1 MTASGTTPY
10 LHYWVA
16 VRPLIGQSQSGDQYV
31 VACFDGGVLIAVVDG
46 LGHGDDAAHAAKTA
60 VATLAAHAHDP
71 VTVLLQRCHEDLR
84 KTRGAVMSIA
94 SYRAADKT
102 LTWAGVGNVEG
113 LLVRAA
119 AQSRD
124 KPHFLLSRGGI
135 VGDRLPSLS
144 PTTLHVHDGDLLLFA
159 TDGIGSSFSRDLR
172 PTEQAPALITHIFT
186 QYAKTT
192 DDALIL
198 GARWKG
204 GSMVSESKEN

>member
-1 MTASGTTPY
+1 MTASGATPY

-16 VRPLIGQSQSGDQYV
+16 VRPLMGHSQSGDQYV
-31 VACFDGGVLIAVVDG
+31 VACFDGGVLLAVVDG
-46 LGHGDDAAHAAKTA
+46 LGHGDDAAHAARMA
-60 VATLAAHAHDP
+60 VATLEAHAHDP
-71 VTVLLQRCHEDLR
+71 VTVLMQRCHEELK

-94 SYRAADKT
+94 SYKAADKT
-102 LTWAGVGNVEG
+102 LTWCGVGNVEG
-113 LLVRAA
+113 LLVRAG
-119 AQSRD
+119 AQRTD

-144 PTTLHVHDGDLLLFA
+144 SASLHVNDGDLLLFA

-172 PTEQAPALITHIFT
+172 HAEQGPELVTHIFT

-198 GARWKG
+198 GARWKA
-204 GSMVSESKEN
+204 GSMVSQSKED